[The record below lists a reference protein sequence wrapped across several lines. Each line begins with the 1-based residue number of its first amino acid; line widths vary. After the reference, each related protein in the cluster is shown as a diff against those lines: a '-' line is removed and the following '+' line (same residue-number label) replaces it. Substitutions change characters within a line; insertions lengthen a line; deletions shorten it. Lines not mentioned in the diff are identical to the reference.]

1 MEWILNSALIVSSA
15 AVTSGTDITVY
26 NNVKHVAKYGKI
38 VILQIMFS
46 NKYVVKRSGEL
57 WVCTVPA
64 AYRPSADFRTDLIA
78 GSGIKCTVVAQQR
91 DGGVNLTPDTADL
104 PANSG
109 MVIFMVWM
117 TA

>member
-1 MEWILNSALIVSSA
+1 M
-15 AVTSGTDITVY
+15 
-26 NNVKHVAKYGKI
+26 
-38 VILQIMFS
+38 
-46 NKYVVKRSGEL
+46 
-57 WVCTVPA
+57 CTVPA
-64 AYRPSADFRTDLIA
+64 AYRPFADLRTDLIA

-117 TA
+117 TD